1 MLPISLRLD
10 LEPSLE
16 DVVVVV
22 VVVAAAA
29 AAAAVVSPLQY
40 HPTVSRFLSQTGR
53 RKWILSLLSPVN
65 PGTGDL

>member
-40 HPTVSRFLSQTGR
+40 HPTVSGFYHKLVAESGFYHC
-53 RKWILSLLSPVN
+53 
-65 PGTGDL
+65 